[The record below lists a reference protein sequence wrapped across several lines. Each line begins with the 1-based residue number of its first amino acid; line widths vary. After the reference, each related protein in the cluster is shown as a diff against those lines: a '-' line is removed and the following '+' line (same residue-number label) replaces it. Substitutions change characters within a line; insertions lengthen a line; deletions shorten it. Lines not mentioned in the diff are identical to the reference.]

1 MNLLPLTFLFPLV
14 GFLLLSFSRGKWSEN
29 LSALVGVGSV
39 GLAALS
45 AFWAI
50 WSFHSAPPEGGAYT
64 LVLWQWM
71 NVDGFAPN
79 FALYLDGLSVTMLG
93 VVTGVGFLIHLFAS
107 WYMRGEAGYSRFFAY
122 TNLFIAS
129 MLFLVLGD
137 NLLFLYFGWEGVG
150 LCSYLLIGFYYSH
163 VPNGNAALK
172 AFIVTRVGDVFMA
185 FGLFIL
191 FQQLGTLN
199 IQELL
204 VLAPQHFAQG
214 DMWVSLAAL
223 ALLGGAVGK
232 SAQLPL
238 QTWLADAMA
247 GPTPVSALIHAAT
260 MVTAGVY
267 LIARCHG
274 IFTLAPNVLELVG
287 VVGAVTL
294 VLAGF
299 AALVQTDI
307 KRILAYSTMSQIGY
321 MFLALGVGAWDAA
334 IFHLMT
340 HAFFKALL
348 FLGAGS
354 VIIGMHH
361 DQDIRNMGGLRKYM
375 PITWITFL
383 LGTLALV
390 GTPFFSGFYSKEH
403 IIEAAGAANV
413 WGASFAYYATL
424 IGVFITSLYSFRVY
438 FLVFHGKERFPAH
451 DDHGHGHDAH
461 GHDDHHHGGK
471 PHESPWV
478 VTLPLVL
485 LAIPS
490 VVIGAWVVDPML
502 FGKFFNGVITVLPQ
516 HPAMH
521 ELHEEW
527 HGWVAFGLHAFQ
539 TLPFWLV
546 VAGAVI
552 AWYCYLINP
561 KVPARIQASL
571 SGLNKVLEN
580 KYYVDWVNEQI
591 IARGARCLGY
601 GLWQTGDR
609 GLIDGLLVNGSARV
623 VGWVAA
629 VSRHLQS
636 GYIYHYAFAMIIGI
650 MALVTFF
657 VLIPQ

>member
-14 GFLLLSFSRGKWSEN
+14 GFLLLSFSRGRWSEN

-39 GLAALS
+39 GLSALS
-45 AFWAI
+45 AAWAI
-50 WSFHSAPPEGGAYT
+50 FSFHSSPPEGGAYS

-71 NVDGFAPN
+71 AAGDFSTN
-79 FALYLDGLSVTMLG
+79 FTLYLDGLSVTMLG

-107 WYMRGEAGYSRFFAY
+107 WYMRGETGYSRFFAY

-150 LCSYLLIGFYYSH
+150 LCSYLLIGFYYSNRN
-163 VPNGNAALK
+163 NGNAALK

-191 FQQLGTLN
+191 FQQFGTLN

-204 VLAPQHFAQG
+204 VLAPQKFPEG
-214 DMWVSLAAL
+214 NLWLTLATL

-274 IFTLAPNVLELVG
+274 LFTLAPDILELVG
-287 VVGAVTL
+287 IVGAVTL

-348 FLGAGS
+348 FLASGA
-354 VIIGMHH
+354 VIIACHH
-361 DQDIRNMGGLRKYM
+361 EQNIFKMGGLWKKLPLAYASFVVGGAALAAL
-375 PITWITFL
+375 PFL
-383 LGTLALV
+383 TA
-390 GTPFFSGFYSKEH
+390 GFYSKDE
-403 IIEAAGAANV
+403 ILWEAFASGHRELLIAGLVGAFLTSIYTFRLIFVAFHGEPKTEAHAGQRRGDQGADEGRQDDQHAERQPVGNPVAGVLPESVGHAGGEAKHSLELASGAIAIAGILLAGLLFLGQRRFVSALAKSAPGRFFGTWWYHAWGFDWLYDKLFVKPYLLLCQLLGRDPIDRTLGVVPFSVRGGHNLLSLTENGRLRWYAASLVGGAAILL
-413 WGASFAYYATL
+413 GAL
-424 IGVFITSLYSFRVY
+424 
-438 FLVFHGKERFPAH
+438 
-451 DDHGHGHDAH
+451 
-461 GHDDHHHGGK
+461 
-471 PHESPWV
+471 
-478 VTLPLVL
+478 L
-485 LAIPS
+485 LA
-490 VVIGAWVVDPML
+490 
-502 FGKFFNGVITVLPQ
+502 
-516 HPAMH
+516 
-521 ELHEEW
+521 
-527 HGWVAFGLHAFQ
+527 
-539 TLPFWLV
+539 
-546 VAGAVI
+546 
-552 AWYCYLINP
+552 
-561 KVPARIQASL
+561 
-571 SGLNKVLEN
+571 
-580 KYYVDWVNEQI
+580 
-591 IARGARCLGY
+591 
-601 GLWQTGDR
+601 
-609 GLIDGLLVNGSARV
+609 
-623 VGWVAA
+623 
-629 VSRHLQS
+629 
-636 GYIYHYAFAMIIGI
+636 
-650 MALVTFF
+650 
-657 VLIPQ
+657 